1 MVRIRFPP
9 PVSHTNLPVATDIGS
24 PHGSSAGSSHRPS
37 LKAQIRTRRRR
48 ISRCARS
55 ELDEALPTM
64 LGIRRALYDAIAF
77 HAPQGECH
85 GGLLDTDQAQQLGL
99 GGFPQMRKPNNYR
112 IGRRLPLVWRH
123 ESRHCCRAVLRYS
136 AAATLSIAR
145 ATSVPRSERKAGA
158 VANIAGLGDA
168 TEPEAVGY
176 AITAVYIFCCIP
188 FALAALLMF
197 RFVRITLGKP
207 GAVSVAIAN

>member
-1 MVRIRFPP
+1 
-9 PVSHTNLPVATDIGS
+9 LPVATDIGS
-24 PHGSSAGSSHRPS
+24 PHGNSAGSSHRPS

-99 GGFPQMRKPNNYR
+99 GGFP
-112 IGRRLPLVWRH
+112 
-123 ESRHCCRAVLRYS
+123 
-136 AAATLSIAR
+136 
-145 ATSVPRSERKAGA
+145 
-158 VANIAGLGDA
+158 
-168 TEPEAVGY
+168 
-176 AITAVYIFCCIP
+176 
-188 FALAALLMF
+188 
-197 RFVRITLGKP
+197 
-207 GAVSVAIAN
+207 